1 MERSADWMNQAEG
14 DLLHARNDVAGG
26 YYEWA
31 CFSAQ
36 QAAEKAVKAV
46 FHTLT
51 RTPLARRG
59 LGIPTAKP

>member
-1 MERSADWMNQAEG
+1 MERSADWMIQAEG

-36 QAAEKAVKAV
+36 HAAEKAVNAV

-51 RTPLARRG
+51 LTPPARRG
-59 LGIPTAKP
+59 LGIRTARP